1 MEEKTNLIDQM
12 IIKCND
18 AVKTLTQGQYIAF
31 CSLMVSVVQG
41 LATLRNIIAA
51 DGEAPDDVAK
61 EEDADAGE

>member
-31 CSLMVSVVQG
+31 CSVMVELVRM
-41 LATLRNIIAA
+41 LAVLRNMIAA
-51 DGEAPDDVAK
+51 DAK
-61 EEDADAGE
+61 PEVENNERDEHDA

>member
-31 CSLMVSVVQG
+31 CSVMVEIVRM
-41 LATLRNIIAA
+41 LAVLRNMIAA
-51 DGEAPDDVAK
+51 DAK
-61 EEDADAGE
+61 PEEENNE

>member
-31 CSLMVSVVQG
+31 CSVMVEIVRM
-41 LATLRNIIAA
+41 LAVLRNMIAA
-51 DGEAPDDVAK
+51 DAK
-61 EEDADAGE
+61 PEEENNERDEHDA

>member
-31 CSLMVSVVQG
+31 CSLMVEVVRL
-41 LATLRNIIAA
+41 LAILRNMITK
-51 DGEAPDDVAK
+51 DEAPEVEKD
-61 EEDADAGE
+61 ERTENDA